1 MFEVKPDILKQVLE
15 HFGGEQFLISK
26 SADWTFSD
34 FFEEAVRFSNSLN
47 ISPQKHV
54 ALCSANPE
62 FLLKALLAL
71 WLKGA
76 VAVPLNPK
84 FPQKQKKELLIKT
97 GSTLLEQ
104 LELNKI
110 SADQHSSGN
119 TLPSINPEAWASIIF
134 TSGSS
139 GSLKAVVHSLANHF
153 YSALGAN
160 QKMPLNPGDCWLM
173 SLPLFHVGG
182 LAIFFR
188 TLLSGAAI
196 VLPTEKQTLAN
207 SLKYNNVTHLSL
219 VPTQLHRLLQTNA
232 GRDSLLKLK
241 LILLGGSVIPETL
254 LDQCAELGLNVNT
267 TYGSTEMASQVA
279 TGKKGCCQ
287 ILPFREV
294 RISSEND
301 AYHEIEVRGKTRFL
315 GYLDE
320 SGLRQPFDKNGWFK
334 TGDLGT
340 LDVKP
345 AITNNFQPEKKCDE
359 SRKLLKDQ
367 SEIYHNLAVLGR
379 KDSMFISGGEN
390 IHPEEIERVLFK
402 SGMIRE
408 AAVVPVKDV
417 EFGARPAAFLQY
429 AESASEAE
437 LVKFL
442 KKQLVSFKV
451 PELLLPWPEE
461 TLTGLKSKR
470 KELSQLAQRQFDLIQ
485 KNSLA
490 NRNVS
495 PPDFDQWLAKYK
507 QGWKRVALSNGRQI
521 FLLLDLRKEHTVK
534 CLYIR
539 ANSRQEIMEWLL
551 ADENKGL
558 LEIQNEESGLISWI
572 TAEKKKRGLQKES
585 FEIVR
590 LLEEELPETEFQ
602 LYDARERG
610 SFNTSNFDPQ
620 RKKAIPAEKTKSS
633 MSGIAGISDL
643 VNELNQGWNWDFP
656 EAVFQ
661 SAVRLDE
668 FKRMYLLRCLYR
680 RSGESK
686 KFLGWK
692 VHLLRDFTSSI
703 NVENPFWELSPK
715 EERALEKVL
724 RQAAFFTKEDFL
736 QANTPRKERKRRLE
750 FQAKIEILYN

>member
-1 MFEVKPDILKQVLE
+1 MMFEVKPDILKQVLE
-15 HFGGEQFLISK
+15 HFAGEQFLISE
-26 SADWTFSD
+26 SVDWTFSD
-34 FFEEAVRFSNSLN
+34 FFEEAVLFSNSLK
-47 ISPQKHV
+47 IIPQKHI
-54 ALCSANPE
+54 ALCSAKPE

-76 VAVPLNPK
+76 VAVPFNPK

-110 SADQHSSGN
+110 SADQHSSDN

-160 QKMPLNPGDCWLM
+160 QKMPLNPGDRWLM

-196 VLPTEKQTLAN
+196 VLPVEKQTLAN
-207 SLKYNNVTHLSL
+207 SLKYNNITHLSL

-345 AITNNFQPEKKCDE
+345 AIRNNFQPEKKCGE

-367 SEIYHNLAVLGR
+367 SEIYHNLTVLGR

-429 AESASEAE
+429 TESASEAE

-461 TLTGLKSKR
+461 TWAGLKPKR
-470 KELSQLAQRQFDLIQ
+470 KELSQLAQRQFDLMQ

-490 NRNVS
+490 ERNVS
-495 PPDFDQWLAKYK
+495 PTDFDQWLAKYK
-507 QGWKRVALSNGRQI
+507 QGWKRVALSDGRQI
-521 FLLLDLRKEHTVK
+521 FMLLDLRKEHT
-534 CLYIR
+534 
-539 ANSRQEIMEWLL
+539 
-551 ADENKGL
+551 
-558 LEIQNEESGLISWI
+558 
-572 TAEKKKRGLQKES
+572 
-585 FEIVR
+585 
-590 LLEEELPETEFQ
+590 
-602 LYDARERG
+602 
-610 SFNTSNFDPQ
+610 
-620 RKKAIPAEKTKSS
+620 
-633 MSGIAGISDL
+633 
-643 VNELNQGWNWDFP
+643 
-656 EAVFQ
+656 
-661 SAVRLDE
+661 
-668 FKRMYLLRCLYR
+668 
-680 RSGESK
+680 
-686 KFLGWK
+686 
-692 VHLLRDFTSSI
+692 
-703 NVENPFWELSPK
+703 
-715 EERALEKVL
+715 
-724 RQAAFFTKEDFL
+724 
-736 QANTPRKERKRRLE
+736 
-750 FQAKIEILYN
+750 

>member
-1 MFEVKPDILKQVLE
+1 
-15 HFGGEQFLISK
+15 FGGEQFLISK
-26 SADWTFSD
+26 SGDWTFSD

-47 ISPQKHV
+47 ISPQKHI

-104 LELNKI
+104 LELNNI

-345 AITNNFQPEKKCDE
+345 AITNNFQPEKKCGE

-390 IHPEEIERVLFK
+390 IYPEEIERVLFK

-461 TLTGLKSKR
+461 TLTGLKPKR

-495 PPDFDQWLAKYK
+495 PPGFDQWLAKYK
-507 QGWKRVALSNGRQI
+507 QGWKRVALSNERQI

-633 MSGIAGISDL
+633 ISGTTGNTDL

-703 NVENPFWELSPK
+703 NVENPFWDLSPK

-724 RQAAFFTKEDFL
+724 RQAGFFTKEDFL

-750 FQAKIEILYN
+750 FQAEIEILYN

>member
-1 MFEVKPDILKQVLE
+1 
-15 HFGGEQFLISK
+15 
-26 SADWTFSD
+26 
-34 FFEEAVRFSNSLN
+34 
-47 ISPQKHV
+47 
-54 ALCSANPE
+54 
-62 FLLKALLAL
+62 
-71 WLKGA
+71 
-76 VAVPLNPK
+76 
-84 FPQKQKKELLIKT
+84 
-97 GSTLLEQ
+97 
-104 LELNKI
+104 
-110 SADQHSSGN
+110 
-119 TLPSINPEAWASIIF
+119 
-134 TSGSS
+134 
-139 GSLKAVVHSLANHF
+139 
-153 YSALGAN
+153 
-160 QKMPLNPGDCWLM
+160 
-173 SLPLFHVGG
+173 
-182 LAIFFR
+182 
-188 TLLSGAAI
+188 
-196 VLPTEKQTLAN
+196 
-207 SLKYNNVTHLSL
+207 
-219 VPTQLHRLLQTNA
+219 
-232 GRDSLLKLK
+232 LK

-345 AITNNFQPEKKCDE
+345 AITNNFQPEKKCGE

-429 AESASEAE
+429 AESSSEAE

-461 TLTGLKSKR
+461 TLTGLKPKR

-495 PPDFDQWLAKYK
+495 PPGFDQWLAKYK
-507 QGWKRVALSNGRQI
+507 QGWKRVALSNERQI

-633 MSGIAGISDL
+633 ISGTTGNSVL
-643 VNELNQGWNWDFP
+643 ENGLNQGWNWDFP

-703 NVENPFWELSPK
+703 NVENPFWDLSPK

-750 FQAKIEILYN
+750 FQAEIEILYN

>member
-1 MFEVKPDILKQVLE
+1 MMFEVKPDILKQVLE
-15 HFGGEQFLISK
+15 HFGGEQFLISE
-26 SADWTFSD
+26 SVDWTFSD
-34 FFEEAVRFSNSLN
+34 FFEEAVLFSNSLK
-47 ISPQKHV
+47 IIPQKHI
-54 ALCSANPE
+54 ALCSAKPE

-76 VAVPLNPK
+76 VTVPLNPK

-110 SADQHSSGN
+110 SADQHSSDN

-196 VLPTEKQTLAN
+196 VLPAEKQTLAN
-207 SLKYNNVTHLSL
+207 SLKYNNITHLSL

-301 AYHEIEVRGKTRFL
+301 ACHEIEVRGKTRFL

-345 AITNNFQPEKKCDE
+345 AIRNDFQPEKKCGE

-367 SEIYHNLAVLGR
+367 SEIYHNLTVLGR

-429 AESASEAE
+429 TESASEVE

-461 TLTGLKSKR
+461 TWAGLKPKR
-470 KELSQLAQRQFDLIQ
+470 KELSQLAQRQFDLMQ

-490 NRNVS
+490 ERNVS
-495 PPDFDQWLAKYK
+495 PPRF
-507 QGWKRVALSNGRQI
+507 
-521 FLLLDLRKEHTVK
+521 
-534 CLYIR
+534 
-539 ANSRQEIMEWLL
+539 
-551 ADENKGL
+551 
-558 LEIQNEESGLISWI
+558 
-572 TAEKKKRGLQKES
+572 
-585 FEIVR
+585 
-590 LLEEELPETEFQ
+590 
-602 LYDARERG
+602 
-610 SFNTSNFDPQ
+610 
-620 RKKAIPAEKTKSS
+620 
-633 MSGIAGISDL
+633 
-643 VNELNQGWNWDFP
+643 
-656 EAVFQ
+656 
-661 SAVRLDE
+661 
-668 FKRMYLLRCLYR
+668 
-680 RSGESK
+680 
-686 KFLGWK
+686 
-692 VHLLRDFTSSI
+692 
-703 NVENPFWELSPK
+703 
-715 EERALEKVL
+715 
-724 RQAAFFTKEDFL
+724 
-736 QANTPRKERKRRLE
+736 
-750 FQAKIEILYN
+750 

>member
-1 MFEVKPDILKQVLE
+1 MFEVKSDILKKVME
-15 HFGGEQFLISK
+15 HFADEQFLISE
-26 SADWTFSD
+26 SVNWTFSD
-34 FFEEAVRFSNSLN
+34 FFEEAVLFSNSLN
-47 ISPQKHV
+47 ISPQKHF

-62 FLLKALLAL
+62 FLLKAQLAL

-104 LELNKI
+104 IELNKI
-110 SADQHSSGN
+110 PADQHSSDN
-119 TLPSINPEAWASIIF
+119 NLPSINPEAWASIIF

-188 TLLSGAAI
+188 TLLAGAAI
-196 VLPTEKQTLAN
+196 VLPAEKQTLVN
-207 SLKYNNVTHLSL
+207 SLKYNNITHLSL
-219 VPTQLHRLLQTNA
+219 VPTQLHRLLQTYA
-232 GRDSLLKLK
+232 GRNSLLKLK
-241 LILLGGSVIPETL
+241 LILLGGSAIPETL

-287 ILPFREV
+287 VLPFREV

-301 AYHEIEVRGKTRFL
+301 ACHEIEVRGKTRFL

-345 AITNNFQPEKKCDE
+345 AIRNNFQPEQKSGE

-367 SEIYHNLAVLGR
+367 SEIYHNLTVLGR

-408 AAVVPVKDV
+408 ATVVPVKDV

-451 PELLLPWPEE
+451 TELLLPWPEE
-461 TLTGLKSKR
+461 TWTGMKPKR
-470 KELSQLAQRQFDLIQ
+470 KKLSQLAQRQFDLIQ

-521 FLLLDLRKEHTVK
+521 FLLLDLRKEHTGK

-539 ANSRQEIMEWLL
+539 ANSRQEVMEWLL
-551 ADENKGL
+551 AGENKGL
-558 LEIQNEESGLISWI
+558 LEIQNEESRIISWI
-572 TAEKKKRGLQKES
+572 TSEKNKRGLQKES
-585 FEIVR
+585 FEIFR

-610 SFNTSNFDPQ
+610 SFNTSIFDPQ
-620 RKKAIPAEKTKSS
+620 RKKAIPEEKTKSS
-633 MSGIAGISDL
+633 ISGIDGISDL

-680 RSGESK
+680 RSGDSK

-692 VHLLRDFTSSI
+692 VQLLRDFSSSE
-703 NVENPFWELSPK
+703 NVENPFWDLSPK

-736 QANTPRKERKRRLE
+736 QANTPRKERKRRFD
-750 FQAKIEILYN
+750 FQAEIENLYI

>member
-1 MFEVKPDILKQVLE
+1 MFEVKPGILKQVLE
-15 HFGGEQFLISK
+15 NFGGEQFLISK

-54 ALCSANPE
+54 ALCSENPE

-119 TLPSINPEAWASIIF
+119 ILPSINPEAWASIIF

-160 QKMPLNPGDCWLM
+160 QKMPLNPGDSWLM

-345 AITNNFQPEKKCDE
+345 AITNNFQPEKKCGE

-429 AESASEAE
+429 AESSSEAE

-461 TLTGLKSKR
+461 TWTGMKPKR

-507 QGWKRVALSNGRQI
+507 QGWKRVALSNERQI

-610 SFNTSNFDPQ
+610 RFNTSNFDPQ

-633 MSGIAGISDL
+633 ISGTTGNSVL
-643 VNELNQGWNWDFP
+643 ENGLNQGWNWDFP

-680 RSGESK
+680 RSGELK

-750 FQAKIEILYN
+750 FQAEIEILYN